1 MKRYFTILI
10 TLTALCVIATFIPL
24 WRSAT
29 WFTGILPAIPL
40 YFGFL
45 TGVQHYLTI
54 QSAKRDPR
62 VFVKNF
68 LMLTV
73 GVLLLHLLVIIL
85 WTFTH
90 LSTLAATK
98 MFLLIFCIGYV
109 IYLAFETTALVLFVK
124 QQRKQ

>member
-1 MKRYFTILI
+1 MKRYFILLVA
-10 TLTALCVIATFIPL
+10 LTAVCVIATFIPL
-24 WRSAT
+24 WCGAT
-29 WFTGILPAIPL
+29 WFTGILPVIPL

-45 TGVQHYLTI
+45 TGTQHYLTI
-54 QSAKRDPR
+54 QSTQKDPR

-73 GVLLLHLLVIIL
+73 GVLLLHMLVIVL

-90 LSTLAATK
+90 LATLSATK
-98 MFLLIFCIGYV
+98 MFLLLFCIGYIV
-109 IYLAFETTALVLFVK
+109 YLTFETIALVRFVR